1 MLQKDLLKKYRHYYS
16 QGHLVLAVTL
26 STYIQSESYASSD
39 RMRHLWDQHFIRRVK
54 RRLPVNVPLD
64 HDWILE
70 RSPEGYFHYH
80 GFLAVSAKY
89 SDRLWKNNQLN
100 KHLTRDLKS
109 FTEAGKYRPFRINKF
124 LIEPV
129 HNIADWT
136 TYITKD
142 TSMNSTYNLHHESTP
157 LRSHNMNDQRSQLM
171 TINALR
177 PQSLHTNSPRPHFAG
192 LKKVDRNLIDYLS
205 NCLATGRDPEL
216 LISATVD
223 RRKHHLSL
231 ELAVPEKE
239 EAQEETANTGD
250 IHSGGSGSSDRFSSL
265 ISG

>member
-1 MLQKDLLKKYRHYYS
+1 MLQKDLVKKYQHYDS

-26 STYIQSESYASSD
+26 STYIRSESYASTD
-39 RMRHLWDQHFIRRVK
+39 RMRHMWDQHFIRRVM

-80 GFLAVSAKY
+80 GFLAVTAKY
-89 SDRLWKNNQLN
+89 STRLWKDHQLN
-100 KHLTRDLKS
+100 KHLTRDLNS

-129 HNIADWT
+129 HNIKAWT

-142 TSMNSTYNLHHESTP
+142 TSTNSIYNLHHESTP
-157 LRSHNMNDQRSQLM
+157 LRNPKMNDNHSQAM
-171 TINALR
+171 TINALGS
-177 PQSLHTNSPRPHFAG
+177 QSLYTTSPRPHFAG
-192 LKKVDRNLIDYLS
+192 LKKVDSNLIDYLS
-205 NCLATGRDPEL
+205 KCLATGRDPEL

-231 ELAVPEKE
+231 EIAIPD
-239 EAQEETANTGD
+239 QEGNEPKTQIT
-250 IHSGGSGSSDRFSSL
+250 
-265 ISG
+265 

>member
-1 MLQKDLLKKYRHYYS
+1 MLRKDLLKKYQHYDS

-39 RMRHLWDQHFIRRVK
+39 TMRHMWDQHVIRRVK
-54 RRLPVNVPLD
+54 RRLPVNAPLD

-70 RSPEGYFHYH
+70 RSPDAYFHYH
-80 GFLAVSAKY
+80 GFLAVTANYSA
-89 SDRLWKNNQLN
+89 RLWNNKELN
-100 KHLTRDLKS
+100 KHLMRDLNS

-129 HNIADWT
+129 QNIEAWT

-142 TSMNSTYNLHHESTP
+142 LSMNSIYNTLQVQTFKEIHMDNDHSQAMSIP
-157 LRSHNMNDQRSQLM
+157 AFRSKYR
-171 TINALR
+171 
-177 PQSLHTNSPRPHFAG
+177 HTNPHGPDFSG
-192 LKKVDRNLIDYLS
+192 LKKVNRSLIIYLH

-223 RRKHHLSL
+223 RRKHHPSL
-231 ELAVPEKE
+231 EIAVPEEEGTKE
-239 EAQEETANTGD
+239 KAGTLDEFFA
-250 IHSGGSGSSDRFSSL
+250 
-265 ISG
+265 